1 MLSERMKTAL
11 AASAASNENRKRRL
25 NGTGTNFHG
34 TTYEQGG
41 VSDECSLA
49 VPVLAVSYTV
59 AVITAR

>member
-11 AASAASNENRKRRL
+11 AASAHQRKPQTTL